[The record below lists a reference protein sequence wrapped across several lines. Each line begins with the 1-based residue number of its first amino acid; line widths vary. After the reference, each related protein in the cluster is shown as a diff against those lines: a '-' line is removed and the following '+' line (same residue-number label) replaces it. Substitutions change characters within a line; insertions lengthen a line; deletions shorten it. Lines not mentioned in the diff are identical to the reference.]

1 MGWEVSGLTCIL
13 HWLSDIGH
21 PEEGLTAVSRL
32 PCGAPNLKGILAPSL
47 TVSCCKRKSHLPY
60 LGLLLPPAPFRWG
73 P

>member
-32 PCGAPNLKGILAPSL
+32 P
-47 TVSCCKRKSHLPY
+47 VV
-60 LGLLLPPAPFRWG
+60 PPT
-73 P
+73 